1 MIMIIPMQLIDKVQA
16 KSHISGFGNICLDSG
31 TGVLDIVSD
40 IGQLTVSQQIKHGLF

>member
-1 MIMIIPMQLIDKVQA
+1 MQLIDKVQA
-16 KSHISGFGNICLDSG
+16 KSHNIISGFGNICLDSG